1 MFSFRLWFLMC
12 CCALTALAQSV
23 FPVRD
28 NGEARNKTY
37 DVLHYRI
44 EVSFDESK
52 KMVIGKVTT
61 TLVPYLPVFD
71 VVDFDAEEM
80 QIQRVQLRGNDL
92 KFTEGPKNLLI
103 HLDRTYSFRD
113 TITVS
118 VEYTCT
124 PKRGIYFVEPDSG
137 YPDKPRQI
145 WTQGEDMDNHFWFP
159 CYDFPNDKATSEI
172 LVTVRSSSVALS
184 NGSLLS
190 VKKNAKNG
198 TTTYHW
204 REGKPHAAYLI
215 MLAIGE
221 YAILTDKS
229 GKLPLEYYVYP
240 NHVEDARIC
249 FEKTPDMI
257 RFFGGKIGFPYPW
270 EKYAQVLIKD
280 FVAGGMENTSAT
292 SLMDDITVFDARARL
307 DNSPVSL
314 IAHELAH
321 QWWGDVVTCKDW
333 RHLWLNESFASYFD
347 PLYHEY
353 LLGRDEFDYQMY
365 SAQQQGIVV
374 DKRLGRKPI
383 VSVGSYGEN
392 VYPRGASVLHMLR
405 FVLGEELFWKALRHY
420 ITKHQYQSVETRDF
434 QVAIEEATGQNLYWF
449 FDQWIY
455 KAGYPVFDVSYR
467 WNDSSKTLALRA
479 TQVQAM
485 DSLTGV
491 FRSPVDIEI
500 STSAGQVVHR
510 VNILTRDTLFT
521 LAAPA
526 RPDLVIFDRGNWLL
540 KTVNYSRDGSEW
552 LFQAERAA
560 NPVDRVRAVQ
570 RLVELQD
577 SVPGVSTLQ
586 RLAAS
591 DRFWGVRQEAV
602 VALGKIRST
611 DDSVRNRIQRALIAA
626 AGDVRSSV
634 RAAAVSQ
641 LSRFRNSDVTQTLH
655 STLKDSSYNVV
666 AASLRALSK
675 ADSAHALPTLLSN
688 LSTPSQG
695 SVIANAALGS
705 LPALDST
712 KAIAAALDKVRYGQ
726 PSSTR
731 FTAMG
736 ILGRYARNHPEL
748 LPTILGLGSD
758 KNPFIRSSALR
769 TLGEAGDATALPLLD
784 SIASDSSDRAASTA
798 RTSAQ
803 RIRERTGTH

>member
-1 MFSFRLWFLMC
+1 MSSFGLWFVMC
-12 CCALTALAQSV
+12 CCSLTALAQSV

-28 NGEARNKTY
+28 DGEARNKTY

-44 EVSFDESK
+44 EVSFDEPQ

-61 TLVPYLPVFD
+61 TLVPYLPAFD
-71 VVDFDAEEM
+71 VINFDAEQM
-80 QIQRVQLRGNDL
+80 QIRRVQLRGKDL
-92 KFTEGPKNLLI
+92 KFTEAPKNLLI

-124 PKRGIYFVEPDSG
+124 PTKGIYFVQPDSG

-172 LVTVRSSSVALS
+172 LVTVRSSYVALS
-184 NGSLLS
+184 NGALLS
-190 VKKNAKNG
+190 AKKNAKAG

-204 REGKPHAAYLI
+204 RESKPHAAYLI
-215 MLAIGE
+215 MLAIGD
-221 YAILTDKS
+221 YAVLTDKS
-229 GKLPLEYYVYP
+229 GNLPLEYYVYP
-240 NHVEDARIC
+240 RHVEDAKIC

-257 RFFGGKIGFPYPW
+257 RFFSRKIGFPYPW

-307 DNSPVSL
+307 DHSPVSL

-365 SAQQQGIVV
+365 NDQQQGIAV

-405 FVLGEELFWKALRHY
+405 FVLGEDLFWKAIQHY
-420 ITKHQYQSVETRDF
+420 ITKYQYQSVETRDF
-434 QVAIEEATGQNLYWF
+434 QVAIEEATGQNLFWF
-449 FDQWIY
+449 FDQWVY
-455 KAGYPVFDVSYR
+455 KAGYPIFDVSYR

-491 FRSPVDIEI
+491 FRSPVDIELW
-500 STSAGQVVHR
+500 TSEGQVTHR
-510 VNILTRDTLFT
+510 VNVLTQDTLFT

-526 RPDLVIFDRGNWLL
+526 HPDLVIFDKGNWLL
-540 KTVNYSRDGSEW
+540 KTVNYTRDGSEW

-560 NPVDRVRAVQ
+560 NPVDRLRAVQ

-577 SVPGVSTLQ
+577 SVSGVSTLQ
-586 RLAAS
+586 HLATS

-611 DDSVRNRIQRALIAA
+611 DGIVRNGIQHTLCAA
-626 AGDVRSSV
+626 AGDARSSV
-634 RAAAVSQ
+634 RAAAVAQ
-641 LSRFRNSDVTQTLH
+641 LSRFPGNEVLQTLH
-655 STLKDSSYNVV
+655 AALEDSSYNVV

-675 ADSAHALPTLLSN
+675 ADSAHALPLLLAN

-695 SVIANAALGS
+695 NVIANAALGS
-705 LPALDST
+705 LPAIDST
-712 KAIAAALDKVRYGQ
+712 RAIAAALEKVRYGQ

-736 ILGRYARNHPEL
+736 ILGRYAKNHSEL
-748 LPTILGLGSD
+748 LPTILDLGSD

-784 SIASDSSDRAASTA
+784 AIASDASDRAASTA
-798 RTSAQ
+798 RASAQ
-803 RIRERTGTH
+803 KIRERTRTP